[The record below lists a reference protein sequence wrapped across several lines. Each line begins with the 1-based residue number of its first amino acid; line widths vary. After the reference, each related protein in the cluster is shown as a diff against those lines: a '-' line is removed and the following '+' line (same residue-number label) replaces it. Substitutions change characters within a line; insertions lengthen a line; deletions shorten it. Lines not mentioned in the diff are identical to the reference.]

1 MGGACVAAGP
11 LMLWV
16 KGLHLAAIAFWV
28 AGLVCLPGLYL
39 RRTRVRD
46 RDSFHRLHALVRFLY
61 VGIVSPAAFLA
72 VASGTALVF
81 LRQTF
86 DVWFFL
92 KLAFVA
98 VLVVLH
104 VLAGTV
110 IVSLFRRGRTYPLWR
125 RIVAVTAVLLASG
138 AILLLVL
145 AKPDLAGL
153 LPAILYEPGGLRR
166 LAGALNLL
174 PR

>member
-1 MGGACVAAGP
+1 
-11 LMLWV
+11 MLWV

-28 AGLVCLPGLYL
+28 AGLVCLPGLYV

-46 RDSFHRLHALVRFLY
+46 RDAFHRLHALVRFLY

-92 KLAFVA
+92 KLACVS
-98 VLVVLH
+98 VLVMLH

-110 IVSLFRRGRTYPLWR
+110 IVGLFRRGHSYPPWR
-125 RIVAVTAVLLASG
+125 GRLAVTAVLLASG

-153 LPAILYEPGGLRR
+153 LPAILSESGGLRR
-166 LAGALNLL
+166 LAGELTLL